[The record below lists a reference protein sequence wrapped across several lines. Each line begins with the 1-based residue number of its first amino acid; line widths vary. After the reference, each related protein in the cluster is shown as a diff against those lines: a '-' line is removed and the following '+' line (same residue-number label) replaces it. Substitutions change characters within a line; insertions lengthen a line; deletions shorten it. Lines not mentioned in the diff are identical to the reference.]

1 MLTGLLCVCVCV
13 RMCVCIF
20 FPNLEV
26 LQADDCVHILSVTYR
41 SVYILLSPAVTP
53 HLYSGGGLA
62 CVLCHLSETQQPTS
76 VWPAVHFHLEV
87 TDGQWG

>member
-1 MLTGLLCVCVCV
+1 MYAWVNIVMCVCLCVRACLCVRVRV

-26 LQADDCVHILSVTYR
+26 LQADDCVHILSVMYR

-53 HLYSGGGLA
+53 HLYSGGSLA

-76 VWPAVHFHLEV
+76 V
-87 TDGQWG
+87 